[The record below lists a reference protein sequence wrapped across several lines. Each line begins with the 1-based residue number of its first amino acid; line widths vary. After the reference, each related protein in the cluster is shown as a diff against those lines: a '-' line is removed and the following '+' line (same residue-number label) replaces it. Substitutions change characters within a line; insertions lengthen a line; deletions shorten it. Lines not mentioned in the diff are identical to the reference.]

1 MSTAALIS
9 VLIPAGVS
17 AAAYL
22 LIFEGLRGSYTRFF
36 APRFPGCS
44 EGKYPHTGWFG
55 WIWGV
60 LFVDEETLV
69 TKSGM
74 DAAVYVRYMQM
85 SLTVFSILSVLGMAL
100 LVPVY
105 ATGGG
110 GASQLERVGLGNVIQ
125 GSDRLWA
132 PTVMIWV
139 FSVIILYII
148 TKTYNEIV
156 NLRKQ
161 RLFTFE
167 SMNAFT
173 HREITANDL
182 DQVAMQKGD
191 SSHYTVLITGIPDEL
206 DTDEKIRAQ
215 LEPKFPGSIAY
226 VKPVKNLTDA
236 AKKVE
241 KLQQA
246 KLALV
251 KAINKKDANPPEDP
265 PPTVKLGCL
274 GLCDASSARK
284 RWEIDQLTH

>member
-132 PTVMIWV
+132 P
-139 FSVIILYII
+139 L
-148 TKTYNEIV
+148 
-156 NLRKQ
+156 
-161 RLFTFE
+161 
-167 SMNAFT
+167 
-173 HREITANDL
+173 
-182 DQVAMQKGD
+182 
-191 SSHYTVLITGIPDEL
+191 
-206 DTDEKIRAQ
+206 
-215 LEPKFPGSIAY
+215 
-226 VKPVKNLTDA
+226 
-236 AKKVE
+236 KV
-241 KLQQA
+241 
-246 KLALV
+246 
-251 KAINKKDANPPEDP
+251 
-265 PPTVKLGCL
+265 
-274 GLCDASSARK
+274 
-284 RWEIDQLTH
+284 